1 MDTTGVATEASS
13 LAAPVAME
21 ENKVVAISS
30 SRPLSQGPGQI
41 AMTGK
46 PVATVTPMSTAKSN
60 SNSSNQQPSVPAK
73 PKVSADSVCK
83 QAAWLIS
90 VLMCKATRSITN
102 GDKSIGGLAFVFF
115 FLLLLFLFCF
125 VFFVLF
131 CFFFWGGGIKS
142 VRRRGGVVVSMSD
155 FQSNF

>member
-1 MDTTGVATEASS
+1 MVA
-13 LAAPVAME
+13 V
-21 ENKVVAISS
+21 SS

-90 VLMCKATRSITN
+90 VLMCEATRSITN
-102 GDKSIGGLAFVFF
+102 GDKSIGGLAFVVVVFSLFF
-115 FLLLLFLFCF
+115 F
-125 VFFVLF
+125 FF
-131 CFFFWGGGIKS
+131 GGGG
-142 VRRRGGVVVSMSD
+142 VLNQLGGMVV
-155 FQSNF
+155 